1 MAISLSNIKK
11 SSGSSRPGKRIGR
24 GNSSGKGTYSG
35 RGLKGQKSRSGVSRF
50 KLKRLGMKKN
60 LLKIPKSRGFNA
72 LSPKN
77 QVVNVL
83 KINENFKDNEVVN
96 AQVLWEKGLI
106 NRKNLPVKILGK
118 EKLIPKGLK
127 FEKISFSKSV
137 IEQLDK
143 K

>member
-106 NRKNLPVKILGK
+106 SRKNLPVKILGK
-118 EKLIPKGLK
+118 EKLIPRGLK